1 MCIRDSGKDG
11 HKIRDCP
18 VLKAKGRE
26 DKKVASSGPD
36 DSAQKKNRFYSLQY
50 REDQE

>member
-1 MCIRDSGKDG
+1 M
-11 HKIRDCP
+11 RDCP

-26 DKKVASSGPD
+26 DKKVASSDPD
-36 DSAQKKNRFYSLQY
+36 EGTQKKNRFYSLQS